1 MYAYEWDDIER
12 DNTLQVIFLDPSQLS
27 LHVFKSDTRLNKSMV
42 IRTSSLNINLN
53 LSWTVSNFIDA
64 YYECNKLEPTL

>member
-1 MYAYEWDDIER
+1 MYVYEWDDIER

-42 IRTSSLNINLN
+42 IGTSSLNINLN

>member
-1 MYAYEWDDIER
+1 MYVYEWDDIER

-42 IRTSSLNINLN
+42 IGTSSLNINLN
-53 LSWTVSNFIDA
+53 LS
-64 YYECNKLEPTL
+64 